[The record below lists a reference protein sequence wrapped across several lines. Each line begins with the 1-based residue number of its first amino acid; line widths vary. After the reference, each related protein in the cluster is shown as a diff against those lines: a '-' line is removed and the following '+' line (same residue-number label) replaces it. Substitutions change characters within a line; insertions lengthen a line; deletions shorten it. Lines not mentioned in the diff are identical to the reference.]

1 MDKNFR
7 LYWIP
12 VISWA
17 ILIFAL
23 SSVSRFPKQLE
34 PVFLVDKLAHS
45 IEYAIFGFLLA
56 RAFKNSRE
64 SNLKKFFRVFAMICV
79 IVYGITDEWHQSFVP
94 YRTASGLDLLSDGI
108 GGMIGQ
114 MFYRNKTKT

>member
-1 MDKNFR
+1 MSRKFL
-7 LYWIP
+7 LYWLP

-17 ILIFAL
+17 ILIFII
-23 SSVSRFPKQLE
+23 SSISRFPKQLE
-34 PVFLVDKLAHS
+34 PAFSMDKLAHV

-56 RAFKNSRE
+56 RAFKNSE
-64 SNLKKFFRVFAMICV
+64 EINLKKFFRIFAMICV

-94 YRTASGLDLLSDGI
+94 YRTASAMDLLYDGI

-114 MFYRNKTKT
+114 MFYRNKIG

>member
-1 MDKNFR
+1 MDKHFR

-17 ILIFAL
+17 ILIFLL
-23 SSVSRFPKQLE
+23 SSISRFPKQLE
-34 PVFLVDKLAHS
+34 PVFSVDKLAHT

-56 RAFKNSRE
+56 RGFYNSLE
-64 SNLKKFFRVFAMICV
+64 IKFKKFFRILAIICV

-94 YRTASGLDLLSDGI
+94 FRTASPVDLLYDGI

-114 MFYRNKTKT
+114 ILYRIKNKN